1 MRQRSFFAQA
11 LTTLGVQQFG
21 IVITLAIGVITA
33 RFLGADGKGYIA
45 MLAAPVALITA
56 FGEFGVRQSVAYLIG
71 KKAYTQLEIQ
81 SNVLGI
87 FFATGGVALLATVIA
102 YYSLGLLTENPAPAL
117 IYALVAPMI
126 LLRRYAGGILLG
138 KQQIG
143 RINSVDFMDRATVF
157 SVMLVGFFLLGGQL
171 PIAVSATVAGA
182 TVSTVTVLLFI
193 RNSGVMRP
201 RWKREIA
208 VLILKRGMTYA
219 ASLFFIT
226 STSKAGVLLTGTFG
240 TTADAGLYS
249 VGAGVSEL
257 VRQLPLS
264 VGLVLLARSISWK
277 VETAGKKLDD
287 VSALTR
293 ILFPLALGF
302 GLFLTLLAIFLV
314 PLVYGREFSEAYI
327 VTAIQAPAEA
337 VLAVVLLLHFF
348 ASGQGKP
355 SLATVS
361 FAAALGVTLLV
372 GASLISSIGYI
383 GASVAVDLGYL
394 VGTVIYLFVFSR
406 EFDVSIRQL
415 ILPRP
420 SDLTFFWR
428 KIRLKE

>member
-1 MRQRSFFAQA
+1 MRQSSFFSQA

-33 RFLGADGKGYIA
+33 RFLGAEGKGYMA

-71 KKAYTQLEIQ
+71 KKTYTQLEIQ
-81 SNVLGI
+81 SNILGI
-87 FFATGGVALLATVIA
+87 FFLTGGIALFAAVIA
-102 YYSLGLLTENPAPAL
+102 YYSLGLLIETPAL
-117 IYALVAPMI
+117 ALAYAVVAPMI

-143 RINSVDFMDRATVF
+143 RINSVDFIDRATVF
-157 SVMLVGFFLLGGQL
+157 SVMLVGFLLFGGQL

-182 TVSTVTVLLFI
+182 TVSTVSVLLFI
-193 RNSGVMRP
+193 RKSGAMRP
-201 RWKREIA
+201 RWNLEIA
-208 VLILKRGMTYA
+208 VLIIKRGVTYA

-226 STSKAGVLLTGTFG
+226 STSKIGVLLTGTFG

-277 VETAGKKLDD
+277 DETASEKLDD

-293 ILFPLALGF
+293 VMFPLALGF
-302 GLFLTLLAIFLV
+302 GLLLTLLAIFLV
-314 PLVYGREFSEAYI
+314 PLVYGFEFSEAYI
-327 VTAIQAPAEA
+327 VTAVQAPAEA
-337 VLAVVLLLHFF
+337 ALAGVLLLHFF

-355 SLATVS
+355 SLATVP

-372 GASLISSIGYI
+372 GTSLIPSIGHI
-383 GASVAVDLGYL
+383 GASIAVDLGYL
-394 VGTVIYLFVFSR
+394 VGTVIYLAVFSR
-406 EFDVSIRQL
+406 KFSVSIRQL

-420 SDLTFFWR
+420 SDLTFLWS
-428 KIRLKE
+428 KIRSKG